1 MSTRASG
8 SLVVAPSSKPGNGT
22 LWRDI
27 HSIDGHFSPSYVG
40 EAIEADAILFAAAPD
55 LLCVLRA
62 VLAEVRAHNLRQD
75 KLGECIVASAFD
87 AADLIAR
94 IDGGAK

>member
-1 MSTRASG
+1 MSAATTHSG
-8 SLVVAPSSKPGNGT
+8 IEREIALAQSDRTARS
-22 LWRDI
+22 I
-27 HSIDGHFSPSYVG
+27 HRQACELHRIN
-40 EAIEADAILFAAAPD
+40 ARLIAAAPD
-55 LLCVLRA
+55 LFCVLQA

-94 IDGGAK
+94 IQEGAK